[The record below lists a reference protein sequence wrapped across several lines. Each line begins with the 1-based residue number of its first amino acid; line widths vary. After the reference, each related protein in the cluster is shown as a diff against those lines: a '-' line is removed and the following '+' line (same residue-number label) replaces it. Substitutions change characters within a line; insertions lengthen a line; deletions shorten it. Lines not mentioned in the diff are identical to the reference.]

1 MTAAPQDT
9 VCIMPPER
17 ERVILAFGDEV
28 RIRLGATETAGKYTL
43 FNVVSPPGG
52 GPPPHVHVNEDEWFI
67 VLEGRAEFFAA
78 GAWNPV
84 TIGTTIYV
92 PKGTVHTYK
101 NVGDTPLRMLVH
113 ISPAGFETFYSRCAL
128 EFAKPGPPDMARI
141 VQIAGEHGI
150 QFITP

>member
-1 MTAAPQDT
+1 MTTAPQSS
-9 VCIMPPER
+9 VCIMPPDQ

-28 RIRLGATETAGKYTL
+28 RIHLGAPETAGKYTL
-43 FNVVSPPGG
+43 FTVISPPGG
-52 GPPPHVHVNEDEWFI
+52 GPPPHIHVNEDEWFI
-67 VLEGRAEFFAA
+67 VLGGRAEFFAA

-84 TIGTTIYV
+84 AIGTTVYV

-113 ISPAGFETFYSRCAL
+113 TSPAGFETFYSRCAA
-128 EFAKPGPPDMARI
+128 EFAEPSPPDMARI

-150 QFITP
+150 QFVTP